1 MFRSCYCIILMTNLL
16 LHFAE
21 EVEIFLDQTA
31 YSIFENEIN
40 VTVTLRLS
48 DVYRQDIAVSVTV
61 GELAGG
67 LAALNKFV
75 SISYLLLVHT

>member
-1 MFRSCYCIILMTNLL
+1 MYIVLENWLCRSCYCITPLTDSLP
-16 LHFAE
+16 HFAE

-31 YSIFENEIN
+31 YSIFENETT

-48 DVYRQDIAVSVTV
+48 DVYRQDIAVSLVG

-67 LAALNKFV
+67 YSEL
-75 SISYLLLVHT
+75 